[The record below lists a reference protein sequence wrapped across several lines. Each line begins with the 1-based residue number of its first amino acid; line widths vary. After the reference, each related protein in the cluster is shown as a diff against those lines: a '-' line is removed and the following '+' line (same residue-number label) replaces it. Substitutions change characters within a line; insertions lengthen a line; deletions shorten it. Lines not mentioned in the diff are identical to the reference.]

1 MINGLLDNGSINLNT
16 SGYNDDSIYT
26 ETDYYQERDNNNFLP
41 INSNNNNDLQI
52 ETKEAIL
59 NQKNS
64 LQNDFDGIFSN
75 QNINNYNDVM
85 FEDLFSNAF
94 AIPMNR
100 PSKFSISPMGHQFIY
115 ESNSKIKNYKIDSI
129 KFGLSKSAEVI
140 TYLLSLFTFS
150 EFFNLEEIEKDKR
163 FKVFF
168 IKQNKAPKKFIVDDK
183 NLILNNLGI
192 SEDKA
197 NDFEMFINDINNFL
211 SENEYLELQKKN
223 KRKLIFANL
232 FIAII
237 SLLIIGVIITMYFTI
252 KIIRLKGKDTD
263 NHIIGKILLVL
274 EGLLLLIFVFGL
286 IIKIIDAK
294 NMKLNFL
301 YYDLRYF
308 LINYN
313 RIYERIENWNKT
325 FFENY
330 KIRASM
336 PISLNYIMFNLN
348 PYQDIEIKHLDMNL
362 MKNRFYKSQKDLFKT
377 QKDLKL
383 FHLIQQ
389 NMLLNTQRYSTSIN

>member
-1 MINGLLDNGSINLNT
+1 M
-16 SGYNDDSIYT
+16 
-26 ETDYYQERDNNNFLP
+26 
-41 INSNNNNDLQI
+41 
-52 ETKEAIL
+52 
-59 NQKNS
+59 
-64 LQNDFDGIFSN
+64 
-75 QNINNYNDVM
+75 
-85 FEDLFSNAF
+85 
-94 AIPMNR
+94 
-100 PSKFSISPMGHQFIY
+100 
-115 ESNSKIKNYKIDSI
+115 
-129 KFGLSKSAEVI
+129 
-140 TYLLSLFTFS
+140 
-150 EFFNLEEIEKDKR
+150 
-163 FKVFF
+163 KVLF
-168 IKQNKAPKKFIVDDK
+168 IKQNKVQKKFIVDDK
-183 NLILNNLGI
+183 NIILNNLGI
-192 SEDKA
+192 LEDKA
-197 NDFEMFINDINNFL
+197 NDFEIFINDINNFL
-211 SENEYLELQKKN
+211 SENEYLNLQKKN
-223 KRKLIFANL
+223 KRKLMFANL
-232 FIAII
+232 FLAII

-252 KIIRLKGKDTD
+252 KIIRPKGKITD

-313 RIYERIENWNKT
+313 RIYERIEDWNKT

-330 KIRASM
+330 KIRVSM

-377 QKDLKL
+377 EKDRKL